1 MKQLESVQALR
12 GIAALLVF
20 MGHLIAIEKIH
31 AGRPQPLTE
40 FWASGIYG
48 VDLFFVISGFVI
60 VWVGADMPQ
69 NWQSSRRFITA
80 RIVRIYPSWWLF
92 ASSAAVAYWL
102 ANGVPWNI
110 ERISGVGLEHLLHS
124 FLLWPQPTPPVLSVG
139 WTLIHEMYFYIGFA
153 CLIFLVPVHHRFRA
167 FIAWGIVVFAGAA
180 LGLSSGF
187 SGNLIELIFY
197 PMTLEFI
204 AGGLVA
210 FLIKAKVRR
219 AAMTCLTLGGA
230 AYIIG
235 FVSVDVVP
243 IGLNKLGL
251 EWQRTLVFGVASSL
265 IIYGAVVLELEN
277 KLQRGWMRRAFV
289 ALGNWSYAFYL
300 CHVLT
305 ISVTGRIV
313 YGWLNLTGS
322 VGVVLFMVTATVT
335 SLITAFATYRV
346 FERPIIS
353 AFKHRRTSV
362 ARAAM

>member
-60 VWVGADMPQ
+60 VWVGAGLPQ
-69 NWQSSRRFITA
+69 HWQSSRRFIAA

-92 ASSAAVAYWL
+92 ASAAAIAYWL

-110 ERISGVGLEHLLHS
+110 ERINGVGLEHLLHS
-124 FLLWPQPTPPVLSVG
+124 FLLVPQPAPPVLSVG
-139 WTLIHEMYFYIGFA
+139 WTLIHEMYFYLGFT
-153 CLIFLVPVHHRFRA
+153 CLICLVPIHHRLKA
-167 FIAWGIVVFAGAA
+167 LLAWGSIVLIGAA
-180 LGLSSGF
+180 SGWSSGF
-187 SGNLIELIFY
+187 SRNIVELAFY

-204 AGGLVA
+204 AGGIIA
-210 FLIKAKVRR
+210 FAIKAGERR
-219 AAMTCLTLGGA
+219 AASLSLYLGTVGFIAGFLSADLVTLGLPDLP
-230 AYIIG
+230 
-235 FVSVDVVP
+235 F
-243 IGLNKLGL
+243 
-251 EWQRTLVFGVASSL
+251 EWRRTLVFGVSSTL
-265 IIYGAVVLELEN
+265 IIYGAVVLELEE
-277 KLQRGWMRRAFV
+277 KLPSGWMPRALA

-305 ISVTGRIV
+305 VSVTGRVI

-322 VGVVLFMVTATVT
+322 LGVILFLVTATVT
-335 SLITAFATYRV
+335 SLFTAFATYRV

-353 AFKHRRTSV
+353 AFKHRRTSK